1 MKIKKFNAVVAVIV
15 VTAAVSVTSFLGYTW
30 SRANDMLR
38 GTSSDG
44 TAVVQRI
51 AGELSYS
58 QKDHQVTNIPWQSF
72 KDEIPGKTTLV
83 KWADGNRVYY
93 QITGPINKDTIEDS
107 DYFDGGSHWGE
118 NTEMEVFFSRGGDK
132 YDQWLLNPKNAQI
145 LHFKDT
151 CKFDS
156 SSDLPSSRYVC
167 EVKGDELI
175 TTFWCHK
182 HDTPG
187 NIVFNYNPKDGE
199 KGSRGLA
206 WATTGLKKTKGQIWN
221 HHDKDRWTHP

>member
-1 MKIKKFNAVVAVIV
+1 MKIKKFNATVAVIL
-15 VTAAVSVTSFLGYTW
+15 VTVAVSVTSFLGYAW

-38 GTSSDG
+38 SDSG
-44 TAVVQRI
+44 MAVVQRI

-58 QKDHQVTNIPWQSF
+58 QKDRQVTHIPWQSF

-93 QITGPINKDTIEDS
+93 QITGPINKDTIGDS
-107 DYFDGGSHWGE
+107 DYYDGPSHWGE
-118 NTEMEVFFSRGGDK
+118 NTEMEVFFPRGGDK
-132 YDQWLLNPKNAQI
+132 YDQWLINPKNAQI
-145 LHFKDT
+145 LHFYGQY
-151 CKFDS
+151 KFDS
-156 SSDLPSSRYVC
+156 SSELPSSRYVC

-187 NIVFNYNPKDGE
+187 SIVFNYNRGNK
-199 KGSRGLA
+199 KRGSDALS
-206 WATTGLKKTKGQIWN
+206 WATTGVNDEDWD
-221 HHDKDRWTHP
+221 HHNESRWTYP